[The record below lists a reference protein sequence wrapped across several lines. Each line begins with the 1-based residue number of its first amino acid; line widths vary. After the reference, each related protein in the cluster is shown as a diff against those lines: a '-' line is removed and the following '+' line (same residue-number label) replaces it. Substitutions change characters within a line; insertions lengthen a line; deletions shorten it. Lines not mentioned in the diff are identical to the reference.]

1 MTRLL
6 LACVAMALA
15 AGVSAQA
22 NRTNLGALTCTLS
35 EVAEQQKAPA
45 AEERAM
51 RCAFKPINEGV
62 ELTYSGTIRQ
72 IGQGQLPGGKLVMI
86 WVVQGPA
93 DTKLEPGLLAQT
105 YVGAPE
111 QNTGAL
117 AKSALVGERH
127 SDIVLRLETNENAP
141 AGLVVMVMELKVL
154 SVPA

>member
-15 AGVSAQA
+15 TSVGAQA

-35 EVAEQQKAPA
+35 DVAEQQKAPA

-51 RCAFKPINEGV
+51 RCAFKPTDKGA

-72 IGQGQLPGGKLVMI
+72 IGQGLLPAGKLVMI
-86 WVVQGPA
+86 WVVQGSA
-93 DTKLEPGLLAQT
+93 DSKLEPGLLAQT
-105 YVGAPE
+105 YVGAQP
-111 QNTGAL
+111 GAP
-117 AKSALVGERH
+117 AGSALVGERNP
-127 SDIVLRLETNENAP
+127 DIVLRFETNENVP
-141 AGLVVMVMELKVL
+141 ASLAVIVMELKVL